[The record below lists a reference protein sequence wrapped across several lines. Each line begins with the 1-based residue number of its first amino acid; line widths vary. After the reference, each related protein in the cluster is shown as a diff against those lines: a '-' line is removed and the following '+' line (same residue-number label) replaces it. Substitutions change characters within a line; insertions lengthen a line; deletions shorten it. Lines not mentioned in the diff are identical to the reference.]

1 MKLYVGNI
9 PQLADEEALA
19 KWFVRAGFRVEAIYL
34 ARDGIA
40 GVSRGFA
47 WVQISDEVF
56 PPKGLRHLKV
66 CTFWGRPLVVQKTN
80 RWGEA
85 NPADVA
91 GSWANS
97 SAA

>member
-19 KWFVRAGFRVEAIYL
+19 KWFARAGFRVEAIYL
-34 ARDGIA
+34 AREGEA
-40 GVSRGFA
+40 RVNRGFA
-47 WVQISDEVF
+47 WVKISDDVF
-56 PPKGLRHLKV
+56 PPRGLRHLKV

-80 RWGEA
+80 RWGERSS
-85 NPADVA
+85 NSMSD
-91 GSWANS
+91 SWANS